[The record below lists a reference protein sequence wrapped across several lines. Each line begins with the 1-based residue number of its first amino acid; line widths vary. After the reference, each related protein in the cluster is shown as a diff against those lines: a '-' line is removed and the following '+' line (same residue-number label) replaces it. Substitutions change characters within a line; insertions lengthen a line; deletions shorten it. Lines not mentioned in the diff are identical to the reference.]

1 MERVHQHRVVFAL
14 GVHVHLVLAIILA
27 GLKCYLRAVRW
38 VQVHHEVLDTSDARE
53 LLKGIVLL

>member
-27 GLKCYLRAVRW
+27 GLKCYLRAV
-38 VQVHHEVLDTSDARE
+38 QVHREVLDTSDAGE